1 MMKKAPSRG
10 VSTFMRKPLPMVLAL
25 VALLVASLA
34 VLRDAAA
41 FVLTVRPGGK
51 DFPLALPKPKAG
63 DAAANKIWEVVR
75 RDLEMSGYFRLLDPD
90 ATIDQGGVEPGT
102 FRIEDWRVLK
112 AAALAKTRMGPKDD
126 ALRAEVW
133 VYDVGSGEKIDA
145 RVFVGRNTDQR
156 YLGHKIADAIL
167 VALTGQS
174 GLFGTRL
181 TAVGT
186 RTGKKEIYVMDL
198 DGQGIIPVTANG
210 SINLSPNWS
219 PKGDRIVWTSYKLGN
234 PDLFVKDLAR
244 GTTRTL
250 SSRQGLNTGGAFSP
264 DGSKVALTRS
274 EAGDSDVWIIDAYTG
289 ADLQR
294 VTRGG
299 GIDVSPAWSPD
310 GGSIAY
316 ASERSGGSQIY
327 VQNLATGDAKRVSF
341 DGGMNTDPVF
351 SPDGSKI
358 SFVGRN
364 GNFDV
369 FVVGVDGRN
378 PIRITQD
385 QGDNEDPTWS
395 PDGRYLAF
403 SSTRGGATRIWMS
416 TADGRNQACITP
428 DSSGWTQ
435 PSWGPLR

>member
-1 MMKKAPSRG
+1 MMKIFAPG
-10 VSTFMRKPLPMVLAL
+10 AVSSTMRKNVVLGIALLAL
-25 VALLVASLA
+25 LLSFS
-34 VLRDAAA
+34 VLRDALAA
-41 FVLTVRPGGK
+41 GITVGPGSK
-51 DFPLALPKPKAG
+51 DFPLALPKP
-63 DAAANKIWEVVR
+63 AATDPSAAKIWEVVR
-75 RDLEMSGYFRLLDPD
+75 RDLDMSGYFRLLDPD
-90 ATIDQGGVEPGT
+90 ATIDPGGVEPGT
-102 FRIEDWRVLK
+102 FKIEDWRVLK
-112 AAALAKTRMGPKDD
+112 AAALAKTRMSPSNE

-145 RVFVGRNTDQR
+145 RVFVGRNTDER

-167 VALTGQS
+167 VALTGQP

-181 TAVGT
+181 TAVGN

-198 DGQGIIPVTANG
+198 DGQGVIPVTANG
-210 SINLSPNWS
+210 SINLSPGWS
-219 PKGDRIVWTSYKLGN
+219 PKGDRLVWTSYKLGN

-250 SSRQGLNTGGAFSP
+250 SSRSGLNTGGAFSP

-274 EAGDSDVWIIDAYTG
+274 EAGDSDIWVIDAYTG
-289 ADLQR
+289 ADIQR
-294 VTRGG
+294 VTKGG

-310 GGSIAY
+310 GKSIAF

-327 VQNLATGDAKRVSF
+327 VQNLATGEARRVSF
-341 DGGMNTDPVF
+341 DGSMNTDPMF

-358 SFVGRN
+358 AFVSRS

-369 FVVGVDGRN
+369 FVVGVDGRS
-378 PIRITQD
+378 PVRITQD
-385 QGDNEDPTWS
+385 QGDNEDPSWS

-403 SSTRGGATRIWMS
+403 SSTRGGKTRIWMS
-416 TADGRNQACITP
+416 SADGRNQACITP

-435 PSWGPLR
+435 PSWGPSR